1 MTSITS
7 VLRWSRTLRA
17 CAWMCAFALSHGICT
32 VTLAADAG
40 AYAVRPIRLLVPFPP
55 GGGADTLS
63 RIITPKLSAALGQ
76 QWVIDNRGGAAG
88 NIATETVAKAAPD
101 GYTLLL
107 DFSTALT
114 VNPSL
119 YKLPFDVI
127 KDLQPIALLAGAQY
141 MLVVHPSVKA
151 DNIKEFI
158 ELVKAN
164 PGKLNYASAGVG
176 SPLHLAAELFKYRG
190 GLNIVHVPYKGG
202 GPAAAAVLG
211 GEAQVLFGSFASSYP
226 HVKSGRLK
234 GLAVTGLKRSPV
246 APEIPTIA
254 ESAFRGFD
262 VSSWYGLSAPAKT
275 PDNIITL
282 LSTEA
287 LKVLQLPDVQEAL
300 SRQGLDVTPK
310 GPREFAGQIR
320 NETDTWAKLIK
331 AAGIHAD

>member
-1 MTSITS
+1 MIKSW
-7 VLRWSRTLRA
+7 LNA
-17 CAWMCAFALSHGICT
+17 
-32 VTLAADAG
+32 LAACVALGAAAG
-40 AYAVRPIRLLVPFPP
+40 AAAADTAYPVRPIRLMVPFPP
-55 GGGADTLS
+55 GGGADTLA
-63 RIITPKLSAALGQ
+63 RIITPKLYAALGQ

-88 NIATETVAKAAPD
+88 NIAMEVVAKAVPD

-119 YKLPFDVI
+119 YKLPFDVV
-127 KDLQPIALLAGAQY
+127 KDLQPIVMIASAQY
-141 MLVVHPSVKA
+141 MLVLHSSVKV
-151 DNIKEFI
+151 DNIKDFI
-158 ELVKAN
+158 DYVKAN

-190 GLNIVHVPYKGG
+190 GLNLVHVPYKGG

-226 HVKSGRLK
+226 HVKSGRFK
-234 GLAVTGLKRSPV
+234 GLAVTGPKRSPI

-254 ESAFRGFD
+254 ESAFPGFD
-262 VSSWYGLSAPAKT
+262 VTAWYGFSGPAK
-275 PDNIITL
+275 
-282 LSTEA
+282 LSPAIVKRLHAET
-287 LKVLQLPDVQEAL
+287 LKVLQMPDVLEAL

-310 GPREFAGQIR
+310 GPVEFAAQIKS
-320 NETDTWAKLIK
+320 ETEVWAKLIK

>member
-1 MTSITS
+1 MNICLRCLIMVSI
-7 VLRWSRTLRA
+7 
-17 CAWMCAFALSHGICT
+17 AF
-32 VTLAADAG
+32 VAAAG
-40 AYAVRPIRLLVPFPP
+40 GTAATGVEGPAYPVRPIRLLVPFPP

-63 RIITPKLSAALGQ
+63 RIVTPKLSAALGQ

-88 NIATETVAKAAPD
+88 NIATEVVAKAAPD

-107 DFSTALT
+107 DFSTTLT

-119 YKLPFDVI
+119 YKLPFDVM
-127 KDLQPIALLAGAQY
+127 KDLQPIVLLAAAQY
-141 MLVVHPSVKA
+141 MLVLHPSVKA
-151 DNIKEFI
+151 DNVKDFI
-158 ELVKAN
+158 EWVKAN

-190 GLNIVHVPYKGG
+190 GLNMVHLPYKGG

-226 HVKSGRLK
+226 HVKTGRLK
-234 GLAVTGLKRSPV
+234 GLAVTGLKRSAI

-254 ESAFRGFD
+254 EAAFPGFD
-262 VSSWYGLSAPAKT
+262 VSAWYGLSAPAKT
-275 PDNIITL
+275 PQAIVKL
-282 LSTEA
+282 LHTEA

-300 SRQGLDVTPK
+300 SRQGLEVTPK
-310 GPREFAGQIR
+310 GPAEFAAQIKS
-320 NETDTWAKLIK
+320 ETAMWAKVIK

>member
-1 MTSITS
+1 
-7 VLRWSRTLRA
+7 
-17 CAWMCAFALSHGICT
+17 
-32 VTLAADAG
+32 
-40 AYAVRPIRLLVPFPP
+40 
-55 GGGADTLS
+55 
-63 RIITPKLSAALGQ
+63 
-76 QWVIDNRGGAAG
+76 
-88 NIATETVAKAAPD
+88 
-101 GYTLLL
+101 
-107 DFSTALT
+107 
-114 VNPSL
+114 
-119 YKLPFDVI
+119 
-127 KDLQPIALLAGAQY
+127 
-141 MLVVHPSVKA
+141 MLVLHPSVKA

-158 ELVKAN
+158 DLVKAN

-234 GLAVTGLKRSPV
+234 GIAVTGLKRSPV

-254 ESAFRGFD
+254 ESAFPGFD

-275 PDNIITL
+275 SPAIVKRL
-282 LSTEA
+282 HAEA
-287 LKVLQLPDVQEAL
+287 LKVLQMPDVLEAL

-310 GPREFAGQIR
+310 GPAEFAAQIKS
-320 NETDTWAKLIK
+320 ETAMWAKVIK

>member
-1 MTSITS
+1 MTSVPS
-7 VLRWSRTLRA
+7 VRGWSRTLRVL
-17 CAWMCAFALSHGICT
+17 AWTCAFALSHGVCT
-32 VTLAADAG
+32 AVPAADAG
-40 AYAVRPIRLLVPFPP
+40 AYPVRPIRLLVPFPP

-63 RIITPKLSAALGQ
+63 RIVTPKLSAALGQ

-246 APEIPTIA
+246 APEIPYHCRIC
-254 ESAFRGFD
+254 
-262 VSSWYGLSAPAKT
+262 VSRLRR
-275 PDNIITL
+275 
-282 LSTEA
+282 
-287 LKVLQLPDVQEAL
+287 QLMVRPICARKD
-300 SRQGLDVTPK
+300 
-310 GPREFAGQIR
+310 AGQHHHATEYRSAEGAATARRAGSIVPPGTGR
-320 NETDTWAKLIK
+320 DTQG
-331 AAGIHAD
+331 AARVCRSNPQ

>member
-1 MTSITS
+1 MIKSLLCIIAAS
-7 VLRWSRTLRA
+7 
-17 CAWMCAFALSHGICT
+17 
-32 VTLAADAG
+32 VTLASAAAG
-40 AYAVRPIRLLVPFPP
+40 AAEEPYPARPIRLLVPFPP
-55 GGGADTLS
+55 GGGADTLA
-63 RIITPKLSAALGQ
+63 RIVTPKLSAALGQ

-88 NIATETVAKAAPD
+88 NIATEMVVKAAPD

-114 VNPSL
+114 VNPTL
-119 YKLPFDVI
+119 YKLSFDVI
-127 KDLQPIALLAGAQY
+127 KDLQPIVLLAGAQY
-141 MLVVHPSVKA
+141 MLVLHPSVKA

-234 GLAVTGLKRSPV
+234 GIAVTGLKRSPV

-254 ESAFRGFD
+254 ESAFPGFD

-275 PDNIITL
+275 SPAIVKRL
-282 LSTEA
+282 HAEA
-287 LKVLQLPDVQEAL
+287 LKVLQMPDVLEAL

-310 GPREFAGQIR
+310 GPAEFAAQIKS
-320 NETDTWAKLIK
+320 ETAMWAKVIK

>member
-1 MTSITS
+1 M
-7 VLRWSRTLRA
+7 LRSMVCL
-17 CAWMCAFALSHGICT
+17 
-32 VTLAADAG
+32 LAACLALNAG
-40 AYAVRPIRLLVPFPP
+40 AADENYPVRPIRLLVPFPP
-55 GGGADTLS
+55 GGGADTLG

-88 NIATETVAKAAPD
+88 NLATEVVAHAAPD

-127 KDLQPIALLAGAQY
+127 RDLQPICMIASAQY
-141 MLVVHPSVKA
+141 MLVLHPSVKV
-151 DNIKEFI
+151 DNIKDFI
-158 ELVKAN
+158 DYVKAN

-246 APEIPTIA
+246 APDIPTIA
-254 ESAFRGFD
+254 ESAFPGFD
-262 VSSWYGLSAPAKT
+262 VTAWYGFSAPAKT
-275 PDNIITL
+275 SPAIVKRLHAETM
-282 LSTEA
+282 
-287 LKVLQLPDVQEAL
+287 KVLQMPDVREAL
-300 SRQGLDVTPK
+300 SRQGLDEAPM
-310 GPREFAGQIR
+310 GPAEFAAQIKS
-320 NETDTWAKLIK
+320 ETAVWAKLIK

>member
-1 MTSITS
+1 MKI
-7 VLRWSRTLRA
+7 LACLMAAFFA
-17 CAWMCAFALSHGICT
+17 CAAN
-32 VTLAADAG
+32 AADE
-40 AYAVRPIRLLVPFPP
+40 AYPVRPIRLLVPFPP
-55 GGGADTLS
+55 GGGADTLG
-63 RIITPKLSAALGQ
+63 RIITPKLSSAMGQ

-88 NIATETVAKAAPD
+88 NLATEVVARAAPD

-127 KDLQPIALLAGAQY
+127 KDLQPICMIASAQY
-141 MLVVHPSVKA
+141 MLVVHPSVKV
-151 DNIKEFI
+151 DNIKDFI
-158 ELVKAN
+158 EYVKAN

-190 GLNIVHVPYKGG
+190 KLNLVHVPYKGG

-254 ESAFRGFD
+254 ESAFPGFD
-262 VSSWYGLSAPAKT
+262 VTAWYGFSAPAKT
-275 PDNIITL
+275 SPAIIKRIHAETMK
-282 LSTEA
+282 A
-287 LKVLQLPDVQEAL
+287 LQLPDVKEAL
-300 SRQGLDVTPK
+300 SRQGLDESPMDPVQ
-310 GPREFAGQIR
+310 FAAQIK
-320 NETDTWAKLIK
+320 NETALWAKLIK
-331 AAGIHAD
+331 DVGIHAD